1 MRYKVT
7 NESASTKVLP
17 SVAPGMNVF
26 FKPGESR
33 EVDLRQLTSSQI
45 KKFATAKLYVEE
57 VGLADLIAAATVEA
71 AVTQPTPAVTE
82 PTPAPAA
89 PPPSKPAPAAK
100 APSAAPT
107 EGAPP
112 APEPWQKGL
121 EPPK

>member
-17 SVAPGMNVF
+17 SATPGMRVF
-26 FKPGESR
+26 FKPGETG
-33 EVDLRQLTSSQI
+33 EVDLRQMTSAQI
-45 KKFATAKLYVEE
+45 KKFAMGKLYVEE
-57 VGLADLIAAATVEA
+57 ADLADTAEA
-71 AVTQPTPAVTE
+71 EVTQPTPAVAA

-107 EGAPP
+107 EGVPP

>member
-7 NESASTKVLP
+7 NESASTKVLAAA
-17 SVAPGMNVF
+17 APGTNVF

-33 EVDLRQLTSSQI
+33 EVDLRPLNAASI

-71 AVTQPTPAVTE
+71 APAPTPADVQ
-82 PTPAPAA
+82 PTLAPAA
-89 PPPSKPAPAAK
+89 PPPKPEA
-100 APSAAPT
+100 
-107 EGAPP
+107 P